1 MDITILTEE
10 ELRKAVTLD
19 KEVVDAIEA
28 AFTRLA
34 RGDVTVPPIM
44 RVDIPEY
51 NGEVDIKSAYVRGWD
66 SFAVKV
72 SSGFFDN
79 YTLGLPSLS
88 GLMMLFS
95 TETGIPQAMLL
106 DNGYLTDVRTA
117 AAGAVAA
124 RHLAPQ
130 KVQTAGVVGT
140 GTQARY
146 QIKALQ
152 LVRDFDRLLVY
163 GRTPEHTDVYVEE
176 MHNELGIEVRAV
188 PDIETVVR
196 ESQVVVTTTP
206 ATDGLIKADWL
217 HPGLHITAMGS
228 DAEHKQE
235 LADDVPARVDR
246 FVCDLKSQSVRLG
259 ELHHALAAGVIT
271 EDDGRIV
278 ELGVITG
285 SAEPGRFTDDE
296 ITVCDFTGVGVQ
308 DTAIARLSFEK
319 ATAQGHGTTIEN

>member
-1 MDITILTEE
+1 MDITILTEA
-10 ELRKAVTLD
+10 ELREALTLD
-19 KEVVDAIEA
+19 VKTVDVIEA
-28 AFTRLA
+28 AFARLA

-44 RVDIPEY
+44 RVDVPEH

-79 YTLGLPSLS
+79 YKLGLPSLS

-124 RHLAPQ
+124 RHLAP
-130 KVQTAGVVGT
+130 KDVHTAGVVGT

-146 QIKALQ
+146 QIKALE
-152 LVRDFDRLLVY
+152 LIRDFERLLVY
-163 GRTPEHTDVYVEE
+163 GRTPEHVTAYVDE
-176 MHNELGIEVRAV
+176 MQDTLGIQVHAA

-206 ATDGLIKADWL
+206 ATDGFLKADWL
-217 HPGLHITAMGS
+217 HPGLHVTAMGS

-235 LADDVPARVDR
+235 LAADVPARADR
-246 FVCDLKSQSVRLG
+246 FVCDLKSQSARLG
-259 ELHHALAAGVIT
+259 ELHHALAAGTIT
-271 EDDGRIV
+271 EGDDRIV
-278 ELGVITG
+278 ELGAITN
-285 SAEPGRFTDDE
+285 SEEPGRRSDDE
-296 ITVCDFTGVGVQ
+296 VTICDLTGVGVQ
-308 DTAIARLSFEK
+308 DTAIARLAYER
-319 ATAQGHGTTIEN
+319 ATVRGYGSQIEN

>member
-1 MDITILTEE
+1 MDITILTEA
-10 ELRKAVTLD
+10 ELRKTVTLD
-19 KEVVDAIEA
+19 EEVVDAIEA

-34 RGDVTVPPIM
+34 SGDVTVPPIM
-44 RVDIPEY
+44 RVDIPEH

-66 SFAVKV
+66 SFAIKV

-79 YTLGLPSLS
+79 YKLGLPSLS

-95 TETGIPQAMLL
+95 SETGLLQAMLL

-124 RHLAPQ
+124 RYLAPEN
-130 KVQTAGVVGT
+130 VQTAGVVGT

-146 QIKALQ
+146 QINALR

-163 GRTPEHTDVYVEE
+163 GRTPEHVDAYVQE
-176 MHNELGIEVRAV
+176 MQDSLGIEVHATSDV
-188 PDIETVVR
+188 ETVVR

-206 ATDGLIKADWL
+206 TTDALIETEWL

-235 LADDVPARVDR
+235 LAAGVPARVDR
-246 FVCDLKSQSVRLG
+246 FVCDLKSQSIRLG
-259 ELHHALAAGVIT
+259 ELHHALDAGLIT
-271 EDDGRIV
+271 GDDDRIV
-278 ELGVITG
+278 ELGAITG
-285 SAEPGRFTDDE
+285 GEESGRRSDDE
-296 ITVCDFTGVGVQ
+296 VTVCDLTGVGVQ
-308 DTAIARLSFEK
+308 DTAIARLAYER
-319 ATAQGHGTTIEN
+319 ATIRDYGIQIEN